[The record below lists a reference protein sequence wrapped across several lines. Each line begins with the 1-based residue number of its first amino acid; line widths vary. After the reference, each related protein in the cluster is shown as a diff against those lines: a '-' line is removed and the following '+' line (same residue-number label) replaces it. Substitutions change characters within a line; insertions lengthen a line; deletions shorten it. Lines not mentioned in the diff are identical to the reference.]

1 VNFETELLVQS
12 YRLIYRFIYHGGKIW
27 MNRKIQQ
34 RVKWLYHRYGMTRE
48 EIIEYV
54 KWQFKARGK
63 NRNFDPEKSCLETY
77 VLNFTY
83 FTLLSLVRQCKNFD
97 AGGKHDIP
105 PFQASDHE
113 PIQTMGSSID
123 SYERQEIDGLID
135 PESPEDA
142 LVGKELMEIAARYF
156 GEEDLAVIIA
166 IKDKRA
172 EARRLGLNYET
183 YRKRLQRKISSFRSI
198 LKDNGYE

>member
-1 VNFETELLVQS
+1 
-12 YRLIYRFIYHGGKIW
+12 
-27 MNRKIQQ
+27 
-34 RVKWLYHRYGMTRE
+34 
-48 EIIEYV
+48 
-54 KWQFKARGK
+54 
-63 NRNFDPEKSCLETY
+63 
-77 VLNFTY
+77 
-83 FTLLSLVRQCKNFD
+83 
-97 AGGKHDIP
+97 
-105 PFQASDHE
+105 
-113 PIQTMGSSID
+113 MGSSID

-183 YRKRLQRKISSFRSI
+183 YRKRLQRKISNFQSI